1 MTSSSSSTWVAN
13 PRGPLTRAVGTLVG
27 VVLPYLAAVLV
38 WIAAAPRVELLSVG
52 DGRGLRL
59 TDSGADGGSQLLV
72 LVILLGFATVCAT
85 LVLWHRH
92 PGLRRPGGVL
102 VLTLVPGLAC
112 ALAAAGATRVADLLA
127 SPPQDAPYGV
137 VVSQAPAVG
146 ALFFDR
152 LIYGESGPSWD
163 WLPPGAGWLVLGAM
177 IAAFTVALLTH
188 FSHSPDLVGDESP
201 VA

>member
-1 MTSSSSSTWVAN
+1 MVSPSSSPRAAN
-13 PRGPLTRAVGTLVG
+13 VRGALSRAVGTLVG

-38 WIAAAPRVELLSVG
+38 WIAAAPRTELLSVG

-59 TDSGADGGSQLLV
+59 VDSGADGGSQLLM
-72 LVILLGFATVCAT
+72 LVILLGFASVCAVS
-85 LVLWHRH
+85 VLWHRH
-92 PGLRRPGGVL
+92 PALRRPGGVL

-112 ALAAAGATRVADLLA
+112 ALAAADATRVADLLA

-137 VVSQAPAVG
+137 VVAQAPAVG

-177 IAAFTVALLTH
+177 IAAFSVAVLTH
-188 FSHSPDLVGDESP
+188 FSHSPDLVGDEAP
-201 VA
+201 VG